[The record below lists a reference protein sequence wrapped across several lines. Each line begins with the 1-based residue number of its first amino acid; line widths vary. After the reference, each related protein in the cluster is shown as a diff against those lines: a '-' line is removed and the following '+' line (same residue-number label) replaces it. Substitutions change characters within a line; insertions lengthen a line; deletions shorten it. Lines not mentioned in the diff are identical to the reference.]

1 MTATGRN
8 MGGSLKIVPLAAVLA
23 RLNANA
29 ALNELNADRV
39 LLGRQGVSDL
49 LHLRVG
55 LRQQVGVEVL
65 ASGERSLNVLNGQR
79 QKRIAAIPPR
89 SLGER
94 ILDRVVGPGFPHPSS
109 CVGYVLIV
117 EPPRAP

>member
-8 MGGSLKIVPLAAVLA
+8 IGARLKIVPLAAVLA
-23 RLNANA
+23 RVNANA

-79 QKRIAAIPPR
+79 QKRIAANPPSR
-89 SLGER
+89 RIELKLLGSG
-94 ILDRVVGPGFPHPSS
+94 LA
-109 CVGYVLIV
+109 CVEQALCF
-117 EPPRAP
+117 R